1 MSVTSTASNTTAP
14 NTTPANPVSRLAAQ
28 GQRLRREA
36 KRTSGW
42 AGMLYVLPAA
52 ILLLIFE
59 VWPIAFNIYI
69 SLWRWDVG
77 PISFIGLTNYQRL
90 FTEGFI
96 APDYSGKLAVG
107 EVLHSLIVTVYYVI
121 GRVPITIGLAFV
133 LAFLLFIWV
142 QKGRTPLRTA
152 YFLPYVTASAALAI
166 VFSFLFNPRLG
177 LVNAGLEAVG
187 LTPLNWLNDPIPF
200 AKRLLA
206 GVPFIE
212 NLPNLAAGP
221 STAMMVIIFYSV
233 WTSLG
238 YNTVIY
244 LAGLTSIP
252 REVMEAAR
260 MDGAT
265 TWTLLRRIVWP
276 LATPTTFFLLIANTI
291 GAFQAFD
298 PIYILTRNTGMGA
311 SQAGGPIDATLTIT
325 VLIFRNF
332 YERANA
338 VGYAAA
344 IALLLFLIILGLTVI
359 QFRLFSRN
367 VHYQ

>member
-1 MSVTSTASNTTAP
+1 MSVTPATSNK
-14 NTTPANPVSRLAAQ
+14 NTENPVSRLTAQ
-28 GQRLRREA
+28 AQRFRREA

-59 VWPIAFNIYI
+59 VWPIVFNIYI

-77 PISFIGLTNYQRL
+77 PINFIGLTNYQRL

-142 QKGRTPLRTA
+142 QRGRTPLRTA

-177 LVNAGLEAVG
+177 LVNAGLDAVG

-200 AKRLLA
+200 VKRVFA

-233 WTSLG
+233 WTALG

-260 MDGAT
+260 IDGAT

-311 SQAGGPIDATLTIT
+311 SQAGGPINATLTIT

-344 IALLLFLIILGLTVI
+344 IALLLFLIILGLTII

-367 VHYQ
+367 IHYQ

>member
-1 MSVTSTASNTTAP
+1 MSVTSSNTTSSTPVASGP
-14 NTTPANPVSRLAAQ
+14 TTGVAAWVRRWQ
-28 GQRLRREA
+28 REA
-36 KRTSGW
+36 RRTSGW

-52 ILLLIFE
+52 ILLVIFE

-77 PISFIGLTNYQRL
+77 PLNYVGLANYQRL

-96 APDYSGKLAVG
+96 APDYSGNLAVG
-107 EVLHSLIVTVYYVI
+107 EVLHSLIVTIYYVL
-121 GRVPITIGLAFV
+121 GRVPITIGVAFV

-142 QKGRTPLRTA
+142 QRGRTPLRTA
-152 YFLPYVTASAALAI
+152 FFLPYVTASAALAI

-177 LVNAGLEAVG
+177 LVNAGLEMVG
-187 LTPLNWLNDPIPF
+187 LSPLNWLNDPIPF
-200 AKRLLA
+200 AKRVLA

-221 STAMMVIIFYSV
+221 STAMMVIILYSI

-252 REVMEAAR
+252 REVLEAAR
-260 MDGAT
+260 IDGAT

-298 PIYILTRNTGMGA
+298 PIYVLTRNTGMGA
-311 SQAGGPIDATLTIT
+311 TQAGGPIDATLTIT

-344 IALLLFLIILGLTVI
+344 IALLLFLIILGLTVV
-359 QFRLFSRN
+359 QFRLFSRR

>member
-1 MSVTSTASNTTAP
+1 MSVSPTSSSAPIASPITRVTTHA
-14 NTTPANPVSRLAAQ
+14 
-28 GQRLRREA
+28 QRLRREA
-36 KRTSGW
+36 RRTSGW

-52 ILLLIFE
+52 ILLVIFE
-59 VWPIAFNIYI
+59 VWPIFFNIYI

-77 PISFIGLTNYQRL
+77 PLNFVGLANYQRL
-90 FTEGFI
+90 ITEGFV

-107 EVLHSLIVTVYYVI
+107 EVLRSLIVTIYYVL
-121 GRVPITIGLAFV
+121 GRVPITIALAFL
-133 LAFLLFIWV
+133 LAFLLFMWV
-142 QKGRTPLRTA
+142 QKGRTLLRVA

-177 LVNAGLEAVG
+177 LVNAGLESVG
-187 LTPLNWLNDPIPF
+187 LPTLTWLNDPIPF
-200 AKRLLA
+200 FKRIFE
-206 GVPFIE
+206 GIPFIDS
-212 NLPNLAAGP
+212 LPNLAAGP
-221 STAMMVIIFYSV
+221 STAMMVIIFYSI

-260 MDGAT
+260 IDGAT
-265 TWTLLRRIVWP
+265 TWTLLRQIVWP
-276 LATPTTFFLLIANTI
+276 LVTPTTFFLLIANTI

-298 PIYILTRNTGMGA
+298 PIYVLTRNTGMGA
-311 SQAGGPIDATLTIT
+311 TQAGGPIDATLTIT

-332 YERANA
+332 YERANS